1 MCCVTLHRMDEPMPA
16 QPARR
21 PQQPARRTVAA
32 KPTIATPV
40 RQAAA
45 GTPQTMTKDE
55 IIRSLKGR
63 IDRLEEE
70 KKQLKGIA
78 VAMHTA
84 STKNSSIPARNLS
97 DFSRQLLAVI
107 NGRRK

>member
-1 MCCVTLHRMDEPMPA
+1 MPA

-21 PQQPARRTVAA
+21 PQQPARRTAAA

-40 RQAAA
+40 RQATA

-55 IIRSLKGR
+55 IIRSLKAR
-63 IDRLEEE
+63 IDRLEAE
-70 KKQLKGIA
+70 KQQLKGIA
-78 VAMHTA
+78 VFMHTSSRR
-84 STKNSSIPARNLS
+84 STSIPARTLA

-107 NGRRK
+107 NGKRK